1 LVIDEGGARSDRV
14 LQAAAELA
22 AVKRSELL
30 VLSPAASVGEPSP
43 RERQIG
49 QFLQRSGVRYTIQ
62 PLPKLE
68 ARKIVGLAERLR
80 SRLLFVVLR
89 SDLLSE
95 SDVEI
100 LVKQLECPLV
110 LVP

>member
-1 LVIDEGGARSDRV
+1 
-14 LQAAAELA
+14 
-22 AVKRSELL
+22 VKLGELL
-30 VLSPAASVGEPSP
+30 VLSPAAKVGEWSA

-49 QFLQRSGVRYTIQ
+49 QFLQRCGVRYAIQ
-62 PLPKLE
+62 PLPKLA
-68 ARKIVGLAERLR
+68 ARTIVELAERLR
-80 SRLLFVVLR
+80 SRLLLLVLR

-95 SDVEI
+95 SEVEI